1 MKTRTW
7 RIVAIILAA
16 AVFVVAWALIDVPPL
31 SVLREWATTT
41 GAWFPVVFWLLYVL
55 ITQFPIPRTVMT
67 LSSGILFGPV
77 WGIIISLTAT
87 TVAAALSLVIVRGL
101 LRDWIEPR
109 LTHPTV
115 ATINDHLER
124 RGWLAVVSLR
134 LIAGVPFSIM
144 NYVAALTKVRLVPFT
159 LATLV
164 GSAPGT
170 ILITLFGDTL
180 TGEANPA
187 VIATMAV
194 LALVGIAGLIVDTR
208 RARRDNAQ
216 PDDLNVKPSQ

>member
-7 RIVAIILAA
+7 RIIAIVIAA
-16 AVFVVAWALIDVPPL
+16 VVFVVAWALIDVPPL
-31 SVLREWATTT
+31 SVLREWANTT
-41 GAWFPVVFWLLYVL
+41 GAWFPVVFWLLYVF

-77 WGIIISLTAT
+77 WGVIISLTAT

-187 VIATMAV
+187 VIATMAI
-194 LALVGIAGLIVDTR
+194 LAVVGIAGLIVDTR
-208 RARRDNAQ
+208 RARSENPQ
-216 PDDLNVKPSQ
+216 PVDLNVKPSQ

>member
-7 RIVAIILAA
+7 RIVAIVLAA
-16 AVFVVAWALIDVPPL
+16 VVFVVAWALIDVPPL

-208 RARRDNAQ
+208 RARRENAQ

>member
-55 ITQFPIPRTVMT
+55 ITQFPIPRTVMA

-216 PDDLNVKPSQ
+216 PDELNVKPSQ